1 MKPTP
6 LLALLLAAVAS
17 AAPEPKFRPQEI
29 GQIEIGY
36 GLAIAD
42 VDGDGKKDIV
52 LADKTTIQW
61 YQNPSWK
68 KHVIAENLTKED
80 NVCVAAQDL
89 DGDGKAEIAVG
100 AGWNPG
106 DTVKSGAVF
115 YLIPPAD
122 RTQKWEA
129 VKLHHEP
136 TVHRM
141 AWVEVSTGRWDL
153 VVQPLHGVGNKGGV
167 GAGAKLLA
175 YRKPANPKDEWKT
188 EVANDVSHI
197 THNLEPVRWQR
208 HLAQQI
214 LTGSKEGIWFNSYAD
229 GKWSHTQLT
238 TEPVGELRAG
248 KLPSGAMIAT
258 VEPFHG
264 TKSAVYTRDAAG
276 VWQRQQILDG
286 YKDGH
291 AVACADFLG
300 DGSDQVMI
308 GWRGAKPNER
318 GIRLLTP
325 LDEAGKTWRTDVI
338 STDAIAVEDFKAADL
353 DGDGKTDLIVAGR
366 HTKNLM
372 IFWNAR

>member
-1 MKPTP
+1 MKPTA
-6 LLALLLAAVAS
+6 LLSLLLASVAF
-17 AAPEPKFRPQEI
+17 AAPEPKFRQQEI
-29 GQIEIGY
+29 DKIEIGY

-42 VDGDGKKDIV
+42 VDGDGKSDIV
-52 LADKTTIQW
+52 LADKSTVQW
-61 YQNPSWK
+61 YQNPTWK
-68 KHVIAENLTKED
+68 KHIIATNLTKED

-89 DGDGKAEIAVG
+89 DGDGKAEIAIG
-100 AGWNPG
+100 AGWTPS

-141 AWVEVSTGRWDL
+141 AWVEASTGRWDL
-153 VVQPLHGVGNKGGV
+153 VVQPLHGVGNKAGV

-188 EVANDVSHI
+188 ELINDAGHI
-197 THNLEPVRWQR
+197 THNLDPVRWQR
-208 HLAQQI
+208 HIGQQI
-214 LTGSKEGIWFNSYAD
+214 LAGSKEGIWFNTYAD
-229 GKWSHTQLT
+229 GAWQKTQLT
-238 TEPVGELRAG
+238 QDPVGELRG
-248 KLPSGAMIAT
+248 GRLPSGNFIAT

-264 TKSAVYTRDAAG
+264 TKSAIYTRDGTGA
-276 VWQRQQILDG
+276 WQRNQILDG
-286 YKDGH
+286 FKDGH

-300 DGSDQVMI
+300 TGSDQVMV
-308 GWRGAKPNER
+308 GWRGAGLDP

-325 LDEAGKTWRTDVI
+325 LDDAGKAWRTSVV
-338 STDAIAVEDFKAADL
+338 SNKEIAVEDFKAADL
-353 DGDGKTDLIVAGR
+353 DGDGKPDLIVAGR
-366 HTKNLM
+366 QTKNLL